1 MAQSLF
7 NKVAGLLL
15 VALNVNFPAKCV
27 STGFIRFIC
36 GCNIHHIIF
45 TEDIFKIFKITLL
58 IVSLSLYFTM
68 TIEVTQANRLSFFSK
83 NSCCSKSRFS
93 TYINQSRC

>member
-1 MAQSLF
+1 MRNLPTRKTPVAQSLF
-7 NKVAGLLL
+7 NKVAGILL

-45 TEDIFKIFKITLL
+45 TGDISIFL
-58 IVSLSLYFTM
+58 
-68 TIEVTQANRLSFFSK
+68 EVANFLK
-83 NSCCSKSRFS
+83 LH
-93 TYINQSRC
+93 Y